1 MNPQGVRINYG
12 QFGIAAEPLYKN
24 TIVGFDGDLEQ
35 HTYVLGGCFTHL
47 KNTGILEGSTVQKG
61 THLPLRNIIRDSDGK
76 ILETRYIAV
85 HENTLCVCFF
95 SKTHNFDIL
104 FIKVNNEIVIEPY
117 TQHIVIEGPLSI
129 QEKVARQF
137 DLIVERK
144 NPVLVRGSGLI
155 CKIEYLGRK

>member
-35 HTYVLGGCFTHL
+35 HTYVLRGCLTHL
-47 KNTGILEGSTVQKG
+47 KNTGVLEGSTIQEG
-61 THLPLRNIIRDSDGK
+61 THLPLRNIIHDSDGK
-76 ILETRYIAV
+76 VLETRYIAV

-104 FIKVNNEIVIEPY
+104 FIKVDNQIVIEPN
-117 TQHIVIEGPLSI
+117 TQYIVIEGPLTI

-144 NPVLVRGSGLI
+144 TPTVVYGPGLL
-155 CKIEYLGRK
+155 CKIKYLGRK

>member
-35 HTYVLGGCFTHL
+35 HTYVLRGCLTHL
-47 KNTGILEGSTVQKG
+47 KNTGVLEGSTIQEG
-61 THLPLRNIIRDSDGK
+61 THLPLRNIIHDSDGK
-76 ILETRYIAV
+76 VLETRYIAV
-85 HENTLCVCFF
+85 HENTLCVCLF

-104 FIKVNNEIVIEPY
+104 FIKVDNQIVIEPN
-117 TQHIVIEGPLSI
+117 TQYIVIEGPLTI

-144 NPVLVRGSGLI
+144 TPTVVYGPGLL
-155 CKIEYLGRK
+155 CKIKYLGRK